1 MDKTIVT
8 KPNEELLPEVIALLN
23 EGKTITMHVKGVS
36 MRPFIEHARDRVQL
50 VKMEQPQV
58 GDIALAF
65 IDYGYYV
72 IHRIIAVTPEKV
84 TLMGDG
90 VLLTTETCSPD
101 KVYGKVINIIK
112 PNGKVVYPYTP
123 FLMRFARL
131 WKKLLPTRRY
141 LLWIYRALLK
151 LKLV

>member
-8 KPNEELLPEVIALLN
+8 KPNAELLPEVINLLN

-36 MRPFIEHARDRVQL
+36 MRPFIEHARDKVQL
-50 VKMEQPQV
+50 VKMEQAQV
-58 GDIALAF
+58 GDIALAL

-72 IHRIIAVTPEKV
+72 IHRIIAITPDKV

-112 PNGKVVYPYTP
+112 PNGREIYPYTP
-123 FLMRFARL
+123 CLMRFARL
-131 WKKLLPTRRY
+131 WKKLLPIRRY